1 MAKMFVKGAIING
14 KEELAADARGA
25 LYKPALKLAGKSF
38 ATPTSSPAAAAKVG
52 ESLLNASLGA
62 ASPQSEV
69 QARARRHE
77 KEKKKKSNLEL
88 FKEELKRL
96 QIERDEKTRRREEG
110 GAESDANQPD
120 SRPMGEFAAFF

>member
-38 ATPTSSPAAAAKVG
+38 ATPTSSPAAKVG
-52 ESLLNASLGA
+52 ESPLNASLGA

>member
-38 ATPTSSPAAAAKVG
+38 ATPTSSPAAKVG
-52 ESLLNASLGA
+52 ESPLNASLGA

-110 GAESDANQPD
+110 GVESDANQPD
-120 SRPMGEFAAFF
+120 SRPMGEFDAFF